1 MHLLNYYSVTIMYK
15 LKITTTSNNTVTIYF
30 NTNITVSEYRNSNT
44 GILETSISDGR
55 HNNGGWPTLE
65 SAESIVARI
74 DAIIAEARENKMLAM
89 F

>member
-1 MHLLNYYSVTIMYK
+1 MYK

>member
-55 HNNGGWPTLE
+55 HNNGGWTTLE